1 MGSLNTENVLE
12 NSSAFGGVTNPLD
25 PEEFRR
31 QGHMIIDF
39 LADYYRD
46 VEKYPVRSQVEPGYL
61 RKRLPETAPYNP
73 ESIETILQD
82 VTTEIIP
89 GLTHWQSPNYY
100 AYFPSS
106 GSVAGFLG
114 EMLSTGFNVVGF
126 NWMSSPAATE
136 LESIVMDWFGK
147 MLNLPKSF
155 LFSGSGGGVLQ
166 GTTCEA
172 ILCTLTAARDRKL
185 NKIGREHIGRL
196 VVYGSDQ
203 THCALQKAA
212 QIAGINPKNFR
223 AVKTFKANSFGLAAS
238 TLREVILEDIE
249 AGLIPLFVCPTV
261 GTTSS
266 TAVDPIGPIC
276 EVAKEFEMWVHVD
289 AAYAGSAC
297 ICPEFRHFIDGVEEA
312 DSFSLNAHKWFFT
325 TLDCCCLWVKDP
337 SALVTA
343 LSTNPEYLRNKAT
356 ESRQVVDYKDWQIA
370 LSRRFR
376 SMKLWMVLRSYGVT
390 NLRNFLRSHV
400 KMAKTFEGLIGMD
413 RRFEITT
420 PRTFAMVCFRLLP
433 PTTIKVCDNGVHQ
446 NGNGVVAL
454 RDENEKLVLANKLN
468 QVYLETVNAT
478 GSVYMTHAVV
488 GGVYMIR
495 FAVGSTLTEERHVI
509 HAWKILQEHADLILG
524 KFKEEDFSSW

>member
-1 MGSLNTENVLE
+1 MGSLGNDAHEA
-12 NSSAFGGVTNPLD
+12 SSLFNLNPLD

-46 VEKYPVRSQVEPGYL
+46 IEKFPVRSQVQPGYL
-61 RKRLPETAPYNP
+61 RKRLPKSAPYNP

-82 VTTEIIP
+82 VQNEIVP
-89 GLTHWQSPNYY
+89 GITHWQSPNYF

-106 GSVAGFLG
+106 GSIAGFLG

-147 MLNLPKSF
+147 MLKLPNSF
-155 LFSGSGGGVLQ
+155 LFSGNGGGVLQ

-172 ILCTLTAARDRKL
+172 ILCTLTASRDQML
-185 NKIGREHIGRL
+185 NKIGRDNFRKL

-212 QIAGINPKNFR
+212 QIAGIDPKNFR
-223 AVKTFKANSFGLAAS
+223 AVATNKSTEFGLSPVALEAAIQAD
-238 TLREVILEDIE
+238 LE
-249 AGLIPLFVCPTV
+249 AGLVPFFLCATV
-261 GTTSS
+261 GTTSI
-266 TAVDPIGPIC
+266 TAVDPIGPLC
-276 EVAKEFEMWVHVD
+276 DVVKEYGIWVHID

-297 ICPEFRHFIDGVEEA
+297 ICPEFRHFIDGVEKA

-337 SALVTA
+337 SALVKA

-356 ESRQVVDYKDWQIA
+356 ETRQVIDYKDWQIA

-376 SMKLWMVLRSYGVT
+376 SLKLWMVIRSYGVA
-390 NLRNFLRSHV
+390 NLRNYLRSHV
-400 KMAKTFEGLIGMD
+400 KMAKQFEGLLVAD
-413 RRFEITT
+413 NRFEVVV
-420 PRTFAMVCFRLLP
+420 PRTFAMVCFRVAPSAMAITFNEETNVNELNAKLLESMNVSG
-433 PTTIKVCDNGVHQ
+433 K
-446 NGNGVVAL
+446 
-454 RDENEKLVLANKLN
+454 
-468 QVYLETVNAT
+468 
-478 GSVYMTHAVV
+478 VYMTHAVV

-495 FAVGSTLTEERHVI
+495 FAVGTTLTEERHVS
-509 HAWKILQEHADLILG
+509 AVWKVVQEHTNTILN
-524 KFKEEDFSSW
+524 SYQ